1 MLTVPSKVGNPQ
13 DQVTHFLAQL
23 YQLYQEAKSERL
35 EVARSY
41 PVSNDGFSILEELEF
56 LTVNI
61 SGYATQIQSAGL
73 VKLPEKAIA
82 DLRTFKVFEND
93 VITQFYQDAN
103 NTYPK
108 LNAYIQL
115 LDYLRLLS
123 LEYLQVSEQPYSI
136 SA

>member
-1 MLTVPSKVGNPQ
+1 MLTTPSKIGNPQ
-13 DQVTHFLAQL
+13 EQVTHFLDQL
-23 YQLYQEAKSERL
+23 TRLYQESKSERL

-41 PVSNDGFSILEELEF
+41 PVSDDGFSILEELEF

-61 SGYATQIQSAGL
+61 SGYATQIQSVGL